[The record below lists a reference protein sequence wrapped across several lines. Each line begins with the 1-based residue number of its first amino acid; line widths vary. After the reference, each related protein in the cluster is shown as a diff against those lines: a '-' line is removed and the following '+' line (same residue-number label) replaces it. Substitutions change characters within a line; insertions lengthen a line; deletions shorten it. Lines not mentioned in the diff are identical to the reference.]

1 MTDSAADTTT
11 TTPRT
16 QPSDAP
22 TPKRGT
28 GRPRKPPATPKPKRQ
43 RASAAVWL
51 NANDVP
57 YLRLT
62 GETYEKLTEL
72 QTSLAERGFG
82 DGRIVTDTLTEEIA
96 VIMDKLPVLVAGK
109 LTRALEGLK
118 GGAGEGA
125 S

>member
-1 MTDSAADTTT
+1 MTDPADTTT
-11 TTPRT
+11 STPRT
-16 QPSDAP
+16 TSPPDTSVKK
-22 TPKRGT
+22 PK
-28 GRPRKPPATPKPKRQ
+28 PRKLPATPKAKRQ

-96 VIMDKLPVLVAGK
+96 VLMDKLPVLVAGK
-109 LTRALEGLK
+109 LSRALEGLK
-118 GGAGEGA
+118 GGAGEWA
-125 S
+125 